1 MGKSRLNII
10 SYVVGFVLILWL
22 IFELIGVNMP
32 YIVPSLLEWITQFI
46 LPWII
51 LYWLIRL
58 VKGIEKRN
66 S

>member
-22 IFELIGVNMP
+22 ILELIGVNMP
-32 YIVPSLLEWITQFI
+32 HVVPSLLEWITQFI

-58 VKGIEKRN
+58 IKGIEKRN